1 MADNFND
8 FLSLPCW
15 FTIPLVA
22 AYLFLL
28 GYVVYLLW
36 QLRPCHNNNEMNHHK
51 DNETIND

>member
-1 MADNFND
+1 MRQNQYIKIMTDSFND

-22 AYLFLL
+22 AYLSLA

-36 QLRPCHNNNEMNHHK
+36 QLRRQRNLL
-51 DNETIND
+51 

>member
-36 QLRPCHNNNEMNHHK
+36 QLRSQP
-51 DNETIND
+51 

>member
-1 MADNFND
+1 MTIFALKSIHKVMADNFND

-36 QLRPCHNNNEMNHHK
+36 QLRSQP
-51 DNETIND
+51 